1 MVKAAS
7 GAGTRSA
14 SVTDGPPDDTE
25 RQELIAT
32 AAARCF
38 SRWGVSRTRMEDI
51 AKEAGIARPAL
62 YRYYAG
68 KDELVLAVMVRHM
81 HERATQLHA
90 RVKLKGP
97 AGPLLVEALRTGIV
111 GGRDEAIPDVVL
123 SEEVLHDTAKVVAE
137 SPAVFDAMSL
147 YWRPY
152 LEYAEQRGELRP
164 DVDLDQAVRWLTF
177 IVFHF
182 LTVPETVPPLD
193 ELPIYL
199 RTFVVN
205 ALVAT

>member
-1 MVKAAS
+1 MAKALEAEPVTES
-7 GAGTRSA
+7 GAGT
-14 SVTDGPPDDTE
+14 DDQE
-25 RQELIAT
+25 RREIIAT

-62 YRYYAG
+62 YRYYGG
-68 KDELVLAVMVRHM
+68 KDALVLEVMLRHM
-81 HERATQLHA
+81 HDRATQLHS

-97 AGPLLVEALRTGIV
+97 AGPLLVEALRTGIA
-111 GGRDEAIPDVVL
+111 GRSDQAITDVVL
-123 SEEVLHDTAKVVAE
+123 SEDVVHDTAKLGAE
-137 SPAVFDAMSL
+137 SDAVFDAMSR

-152 LEYAEQRGELRP
+152 LEYAQERGELRKG
-164 DVDLDQAVRWLTF
+164 VDLDQAVRWLTF

-193 ELPIYL
+193 ELPVYL
-199 RTFVVN
+199 KTFVVN
-205 ALVAT
+205 ALVVD